1 MSFKKHFLRILMS
14 MQAIKKRKLGELS
27 FTEAWEIK
35 QKNGYVTIMRH
46 PCCMLTGRQSEG
58 AAK

>member
-35 QKNGYVTIMRH
+35 QKNGYRNDYVTVAV
-46 PCCMLTGRQSEG
+46 T
-58 AAK
+58 AAC

>member
-35 QKNGYVTIMRH
+35 QKNGYRNDYAPPVLH
-46 PCCMLTGRQSEG
+46 ADRQAERRRC
-58 AAK
+58 